1 MVVVTTNGLTTVEV
15 EQLTVVGDGATE
27 QSRVPSQVGDRE
39 EMIPTGDGGWWLLL
53 GWSVGGVSY
62 VAALLLKLFKLS
74 MGIRELG
81 IWQFGLGTW
90 VSRLLVLS
98 PEPFASH
105 LRKYDD
111 VFIYSGNNGGRFGS
125 HVKLNSKLKTADER
139 TRVVGEVIKC
149 LAEEELIPDIQNELY
164 PVASTFGSP
173 IFFSLDRAAAPYFG
187 IKAYAVPLNGYVEKD
202 GQKFLWIGKRSQVKS
217 TYPGMLDI
225 LAGGGLLI
233 IVTRLASEVLLR
245 LKNQLV
251 LRNSQNSRKKAR
263 HYPMVVCHSDLALC
277 FASRIRGKR
286 QKPHGIACGEN
297 IIKECEEEAGIPRS
311 ISNRARPVGAVSY
324 TDINGFSYKRDVIF
338 CYDLK
343 LPEDFVPMNQDGE
356 VESFQLMPVAHV
368 ANVIRRTEF
377 FKPNCS
383 LAIIDFLFRHGY

>member
-98 PEPFASH
+98 PEPCSEIFASH

-187 IKAYAVPLNGYVEKD
+187 I
-202 GQKFLWIGKRSQVKS
+202 
-217 TYPGMLDI
+217 
-225 LAGGGLLI
+225 
-233 IVTRLASEVLLR
+233 
-245 LKNQLV
+245 
-251 LRNSQNSRKKAR
+251 
-263 HYPMVVCHSDLALC
+263 
-277 FASRIRGKR
+277 
-286 QKPHGIACGEN
+286 KPHGIACGEN

-383 LAIIDFLFRHGY
+383 LAIIDFLFRHGYIRPEYFGYLDLLQSLRRGDFS

>member
-98 PEPFASH
+98 PEPCSEIFASH

-187 IKAYAVPLNGYVEKD
+187 I
-202 GQKFLWIGKRSQVKS
+202 
-217 TYPGMLDI
+217 
-225 LAGGGLLI
+225 
-233 IVTRLASEVLLR
+233 
-245 LKNQLV
+245 
-251 LRNSQNSRKKAR
+251 
-263 HYPMVVCHSDLALC
+263 
-277 FASRIRGKR
+277 
-286 QKPHGIACGEN
+286 KPHGIACGEN